1 MSFEEAFDSAKKNGM
16 TVPALSTTEDQI
28 KLGEASEKMVKK
40 FGKSFLETASF
51 VSNTE
56 PNMELEKSVHES
68 TKPATQ
74 V

>member
-28 KLGEASEKMVKK
+28 KLGEASEKMVNV
-40 FGKSFLETASF
+40 GQSFLETVRF

-56 PNMELEKSVHES
+56 LNKELEKSVHES